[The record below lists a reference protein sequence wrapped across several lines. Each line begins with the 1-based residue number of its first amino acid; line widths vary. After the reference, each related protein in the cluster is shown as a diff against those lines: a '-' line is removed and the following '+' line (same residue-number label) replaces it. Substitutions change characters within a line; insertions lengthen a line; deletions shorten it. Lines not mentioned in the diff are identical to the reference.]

1 MVERWCFPGVKPTV
15 TLRMLKPTRGRN
27 YRPSLTSSRKSYPN
41 PNTPKTRVPTESH
54 LVSYC
59 DLKKCSRL
67 SRLLIARIRPE
78 FRDADARGVP
88 APRID
93 GAVGARI
100 WTGHDV
106 LAQTCSKS
114 VPSQPDPHHRPTR
127 RATTDGPNTP
137 WSRPARVFSGRSSLL
152 AVVDI
157 LLPGARARGRRNS
170 TTSSPTRQT
179 HR

>member
-1 MVERWCFPGVKPTV
+1 MVRPRHIGE
-15 TLRMLKPTRGRN
+15 TRLDAQDGRHIL
-27 YRPSLTSSRKSYPN
+27 STTFHALTDRA
-41 PNTPKTRVPTESH
+41 
-54 LVSYC
+54 LVAAVAWKY
-59 DLKKCSRL
+59 
-67 SRLLIARIRPE
+67 IAE
-78 FRDADARGVP
+78 
-88 APRID
+88 
-93 GAVGARI
+93 GARI

-114 VPSQPDPHHRPTR
+114 VPSQPDPHHRPPR

-157 LLPGARARGRRNS
+157 LLPGARARGRRDS